1 MGVGNIFPAATPSID
16 DDGFMSVNPSSN
28 MAENSEITGTVSS
41 GSFSEMW
48 DYDPATFC
56 SFKQNGTGTS
66 YFTFDMFRKYR
77 NILITIFYN
86 FCKNNTTDPSVCTLQ
101 ISDDGTTWTD
111 IDTITGV
118 QDGCTSAHISEKHDF
133 RYLRW
138 KIVST
143 DAAGTVSIFNLK
155 LSKVGQ

>member
-41 GSFSEMW
+41 GSFSQMW

-56 SFKQNGTGTS
+56 SFRQVDTGTS

-77 NILITIFYN
+77 NILITCYYN
-86 FCKNNTTDPSVCTLQ
+86 FCKNNTTASAVCTLQ
-101 ISDDGTTWTD
+101 ISDDGITYTD

-118 QDGCTSAHISEKHDF
+118 QDGCTGAHISEKHDF
-133 RYLRW
+133 RFLRW
-138 KIVST
+138 RIVCASS
-143 DAAGTVSIFNLK
+143 AGTVSIFDLK
-155 LSKVGQ
+155 LSKVSQ

>member
-41 GSFSEMW
+41 GSFSQMW

-56 SFKQNGTGTS
+56 SFRQVDTGTS

-77 NILITIFYN
+77 NILITCYYN
-86 FCKNNTTDPSVCTLQ
+86 FCEGNTATSAVCTLQ

-111 IDTITGV
+111 IDAITGV
-118 QDGCTSAHISEKHDF
+118 QNSCVTARISEKHDF
-133 RYLRW
+133 R
-138 KIVST
+138 
-143 DAAGTVSIFNLK
+143 F
-155 LSKVGQ
+155 